1 MKDCHVKDIDGNWHH
16 VSSVIYATKEN
27 QIYPGH
33 CEVILNRSRAICLP
47 QWMAKSWLSGEI
59 KVRIT

>member
-1 MKDCHVKDIDGNWHH
+1 MNYDYVKDMNGDRHLVTN
-16 VSSVIYATKEN
+16 VIKATYEN

-47 QWMAKSWLSGEI
+47 QWMAESWLSGGI
-59 KVRIT
+59 RVKV